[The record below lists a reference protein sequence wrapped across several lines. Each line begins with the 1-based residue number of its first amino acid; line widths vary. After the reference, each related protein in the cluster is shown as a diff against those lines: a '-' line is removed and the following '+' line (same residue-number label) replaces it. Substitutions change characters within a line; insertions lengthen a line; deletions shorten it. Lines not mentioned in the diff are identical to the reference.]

1 MSIRLRLTAWYTG
14 ILAVTLILFN
24 VSIYG
29 FVWYNTYQDVKDR
42 LKDQARQI
50 ISSQGYSLTQGLDF
64 YLDRMEAERL
74 ENAQL
79 FAQTHIYISGVT
91 KYSQNMIDMKID
103 FPIPDP
109 QSLNKEIEF
118 QNITIGKNSFLMHQ
132 VPIVLNGNNLIGVL
146 QLAAYTGAE
155 DRFMEQMKTVLLF
168 GSFITIAIASS
179 LGLFLARKSISPIEK
194 VIQATNGIQ
203 TGNDLSVRIDY
214 DGPNDEI
221 GRLIGTVNG
230 MLART
235 EGFYNELD
243 EAYKAQRRFVSDASH
258 ELRTPLTT
266 IRGNVDLLK
275 KIWSQGNA
283 GHLDMDEESLKK
295 FSTEAVDDIAGES
308 ERMSRLVNDL
318 LSLARAD
325 AGHTLNKEPVM
336 MHTMVEEVVRRAQ
349 FLPRQVDWIHGD
361 LDALKDACVHGS
373 KDYLQQMLFIFIE
386 NAFKYTSEG
395 SVMLDAV
402 RSGDQIG
409 IRIVDTG
416 IGMDRSEVP
425 LIFDRFYRADPSRG
439 VTPGTGLGLSIAK
452 WIIDEHGGSVEVM
465 TKLDIGTTFIIWLPA
480 TFYALPESGIIE

>member
-29 FVWYNTYQDVKDR
+29 FVWFNTYQDVKNR

-50 ISSQGYSLTQGLDF
+50 ISSQGYSIRQGLDF
-64 YLDRMEAERL
+64 YLDRTEAERL

-79 FAQTHIYISGVT
+79 FAQTHIYINDVT
-91 KYSQNMIDMKID
+91 KYSQNMIDLQIK

-109 QSLNKEIEF
+109 KALTKEIEF
-118 QNITIGKNSFLMHQ
+118 QNISIDNNTFLMYQ
-132 VPIVLNGNNLIGVL
+132 VPIVLDSNLIGVL
-146 QLAAYTGAE
+146 QLGAYTGAE
-155 DRFMEQMKTVLLF
+155 ARFMEQMKTVLLF
-168 GSFITIAIASS
+168 GSLISIAIAST
-179 LGLFLARKSISPIEK
+179 LGLFLARKSIAPIEK

-275 KIWSQGNA
+275 KMWSQGNA
-283 GHLDMDEESLKK
+283 GHLDLDEESLNK

-336 MHTMVEEVVRRAQ
+336 MHSIVEEVVRRAQ
-349 FLPRQVDWIHGD
+349 FLPRQVEWIHGD
-361 LDALKDACVHGS
+361 LDALKGACVHGG
-373 KDYLQQMLFIFIE
+373 KDHLQQMLFIFIE

-425 LIFDRFYRADPSRG
+425 LIFERFYRADPSRG

-465 TKLDIGTTFIIWLPA
+465 TKLNIGTTFIIWLPA
-480 TFYALPESGIIE
+480 TFNALPESGIIE